1 MMTAAQLAT
10 SNEQRLR
17 AEETLEASRHRI
29 TQLEATSRE
38 LEERCAQLAAD
49 RQANRVEFHEMVRTE
64 QSKYEALASH
74 HAQRESAL
82 ADISRLLQDA
92 TLRTGQLLA
101 DKPAI
106 APAPPAPLAKADD
119 PMQVET
125 LPAAPADV
133 PAEEDPWQF

>member
-1 MMTAAQLAT
+1 
-10 SNEQRLR
+10 
-17 AEETLEASRHRI
+17 
-29 TQLEATSRE
+29 
-38 LEERCAQLAAD
+38 
-49 RQANRVEFHEMVRTE
+49 MVRTE

-92 TLRTGQLLA
+92 TLLTGQLLA

-106 APAPPAPLAKADD
+106 APAPPAALTKADD
-119 PMQVET
+119 PMPVET
-125 LPAAPADV
+125 LPTAPADV